1 MSLAYFKIM
10 LLALNWNLFFK
21 RHSDHREFLCAN
33 CGKQFKR
40 KDKLKE
46 HMKRMHS
53 AERELRL
60 AMKPH
65 RTPTAKKFM
74 PKVQV
79 KLSCTASLFIFL
91 VVVWGND
98 EILFL
103 CWMASNVSTVVVVH
117 CFLNKT
123 FLNRPVEKDFLN
135 REDFLQ
141 GQCKNWVSF
150 FGSTFAFWLQAVI
163 W

>member
-1 MSLAYFKIM
+1 MEIVSRIYVCVPVGPHSSKSSDLYVVYAFPVVICASLYEGMFENYITSLKFKC
-10 LLALNWNLFFK
+10 FFQ

-79 KLSCTASLFIFL
+79 KLSCTATLFIFL
-91 VVVWGND
+91 VVVWEHD
-98 EILFL
+98 EMFIL
-103 CWMASNVSTVVVVH
+103 C
-117 CFLNKT
+117 
-123 FLNRPVEKDFLN
+123 
-135 REDFLQ
+135 
-141 GQCKNWVSF
+141 
-150 FGSTFAFWLQAVI
+150 
-163 W
+163 